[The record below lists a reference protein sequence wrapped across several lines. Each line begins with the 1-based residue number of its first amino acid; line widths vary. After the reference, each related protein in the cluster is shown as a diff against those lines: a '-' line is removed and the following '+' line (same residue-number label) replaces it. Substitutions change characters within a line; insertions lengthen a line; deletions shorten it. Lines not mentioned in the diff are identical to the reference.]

1 MQSIQNIFM
10 KEQKQLLDRNDL
22 AKALSRPDI
31 LRTIITIQSFS
42 NKNFVFIEFG
52 TQQLMET
59 FCQEPLR
66 IRDFFIHFLHEQK
79 KPRTQNM
86 LNISFLSIPPE
97 MPEEILTEFLKEYGD
112 IKGHPF
118 HPKKPTME

>member
-1 MQSIQNIFM
+1 MWSIQNIFM

-22 AKALSRPDI
+22 AKALSRPDS

-52 TQQLMET
+52 TQQLMGT

-79 KPRTQNM
+79 KPRTQNI

-112 IKGHPF
+112 IKGHSF
-118 HPKKPTME
+118 HPKNPTME

>member
-10 KEQKQLLDRNDL
+10 KEQKQLLDRNNL

-79 KPRTQNM
+79 KPRTQNI

-118 HPKKPTME
+118 HPKKPTIE

>member
-66 IRDFFIHFLHEQK
+66 IRDFFIHFLHKQK
-79 KPRTQNM
+79 KPRTENI

-112 IKGHPF
+112 IKGHLF
-118 HPKKPTME
+118 HPKDPAME

>member
-10 KEQKQLLDRNDL
+10 KEQKQLLDRNNL

-79 KPRTQNM
+79 KPRTQNI
-86 LNISFLSIPPE
+86 LNISFLNTPPE
-97 MPEEILTEFLKEYGD
+97 MLEEILTEFLKEYAD

-118 HPKKPTME
+118 YPKKPTME

>member
-1 MQSIQNIFM
+1 M
-10 KEQKQLLDRNDL
+10 KEQKQLLDRNNL

-79 KPRTQNM
+79 KPRTQNI

>member
-10 KEQKQLLDRNDL
+10 KEQKQLLDRNNL

-66 IRDFFIHFLHEQK
+66 IRDFFIHFLQEQK
-79 KPRTQNM
+79 KPRTQNI

>member
-10 KEQKQLLDRNDL
+10 KEQKQLLDRNNL

-31 LRTIITIQSFS
+31 LRAIITIQSFS

-79 KPRTQNM
+79 KPRTQNI

>member
-10 KEQKQLLDRNDL
+10 KEQKQLLDRNNL

-79 KPRTQNM
+79 KPRTQNI

-97 MPEEILTEFLKEYGD
+97 MPEEILTEFLEEYGD

>member
-10 KEQKQLLDRNDL
+10 KEQKQLLDRNNL

-42 NKNFVFIEFG
+42 NKNFAFIEFG

-79 KPRTQNM
+79 KPRTQNI

>member
-10 KEQKQLLDRNDL
+10 KEQKLLDRNNL

-79 KPRTQNM
+79 KPRTQNI

>member
-10 KEQKQLLDRNDL
+10 KEQKQLLDRNNL

-79 KPRTQNM
+79 KPRTQNI

>member
-79 KPRTQNM
+79 KPRTQNI

-112 IKGHPF
+112 IKGHSF

>member
-31 LRTIITIQSFS
+31 LRTISTIQSFS

-79 KPRTQNM
+79 KPRTQNI

>member
-1 MQSIQNIFM
+1 M
-10 KEQKQLLDRNDL
+10 KEQKQLLDRNNL

-52 TQQLMET
+52 TQQLMKT

-79 KPRTQNM
+79 KPRTQNI
-86 LNISFLSIPPE
+86 LNISFLNTPPE
-97 MPEEILTEFLKEYGD
+97 MLEEILTEFLKEYAD

-118 HPKKPTME
+118 YPKKPTME

>member
-42 NKNFVFIEFG
+42 NKNFVFIESG

-79 KPRTQNM
+79 KPRTQNI

-112 IKGHPF
+112 IKGHHF